1 MNDSID
7 LRKFLNT
14 CATIEKTIGKIYRQ
28 FVDSAPCDEELKAI
42 WTKMAAEED
51 QHAMDIGFA
60 ARLPHENVFKVKN
73 ITQSRV
79 DQLLDLST
87 KILNKSKTTKISTET
102 AVNITLN
109 LEKEFLAIHIASSI
123 EFEKANMRQMFQS
136 IVQSEEAHYREI
148 RRYHSE
154 HFK

>member
-1 MNDSID
+1 
-7 LRKFLNT
+7 
-14 CATIEKTIGKIYRQ
+14 
-28 FVDSAPCDEELKAI
+28 
-42 WTKMAAEED
+42 MAAEED